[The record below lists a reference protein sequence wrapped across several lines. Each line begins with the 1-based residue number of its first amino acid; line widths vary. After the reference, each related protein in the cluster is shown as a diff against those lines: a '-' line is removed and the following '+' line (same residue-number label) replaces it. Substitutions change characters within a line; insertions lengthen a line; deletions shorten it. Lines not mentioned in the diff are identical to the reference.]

1 MMSNSVLI
9 YILSFDALLLL
20 LLILMI
26 YKILNAHWN
35 PSYPNYLKQSD
46 FFYYGH
52 RGAPTLAPENT
63 LLSFQ
68 EAINNNIDGIEL
80 DVQLSKDRKLIIY
93 HDEYIDYNGSK
104 SKISNLSLEEIQL
117 IDVKNNFTNLAFQK
131 IPELSEV
138 LEILP
143 SNMILNIEI
152 KSYYSNLFSNGIED
166 ELLKT
171 VKGKVDMQQLIISS
185 FNPFIVKRIKK
196 IDKSLST
203 ALIWSS
209 KSYWWLS
216 VAMIPK
222 YKVFSAYCKPDIFH
236 VNIND
241 VNKKMVNWFQKRNI
255 PLYAYTVN
263 TKSDLDKAQGYEL
276 NGIFTDDPTIKNV

>member
-35 PSYPNYLKQSD
+35 PSYPNYLKQNA

-68 EAINNNIDGIEL
+68 EAINNNMDGIEL
-80 DVQLSKDRKLIIY
+80 DVQLSKDKKLIIY

-104 SKISNLSLEEIQL
+104 IKISNLLLEQIQE
-117 IDVKNNFTNLAFQK
+117 IDVKNNFSNLAFQK

-152 KSYYSNLFSNGIED
+152 KSYHSNLFSNGIED
-166 ELLKT
+166 ELIKAA
-171 VKGKVDMQQLIISS
+171 KGKINMQQLVISS
-185 FNPFIVKRIKK
+185 FNPFIVKRVKK

-203 ALIWSS
+203 ALIWSNR
-209 KSYWWLS
+209 SYWWLS
-216 VAMIPK
+216 VATIRK
-222 YKVFSAYCKPDIFH
+222 YKVLSEYCKPDIFH

-263 TKSDLDKAQGYEL
+263 TKSDLDKAKNYSL

>member
-1 MMSNSVLI
+1 MSNSVLI

-35 PSYPNYLKQSD
+35 PSYPNYLKQNA

-68 EAINNNIDGIEL
+68 EAINNNMDGIEL

-93 HDEYIDYNGSK
+93 HDEYIDYNGTK
-104 SKISNLSLEEIQL
+104 SKISNLLLEQIQE
-117 IDVKNNFTNLAFQK
+117 IDVKNNFSNLAFQK

-152 KSYYSNLFSNGIED
+152 KSYQPNLFSNGIEGK
-166 ELLKT
+166 LLQAIERKINI
-171 VKGKVDMQQLIISS
+171 QQLIISS
-185 FNPFIVKRIKK
+185 FNPFIVNRIKK
-196 IDKSLST
+196 MDKSLST

-222 YKVFSAYCKPDIFH
+222 YKAFSAYCKPDIFH

-241 VNKKMVNWFQKRNI
+241 VNQKMIDWFQKRNI

-263 TKSDLDKAQGYEL
+263 TKSDLDKAKDYKL
-276 NGIFTDDPTIKNV
+276 HGIFTDDPSIKNV

>member
-1 MMSNSVLI
+1 MSTSLI
-9 YILSFDALLLL
+9 IYLVSNLIAVLLLV
-20 LLILMI
+20 III
-26 YKILNAHWN
+26 YKILNSYWV
-35 PSYPNYLKQSD
+35 PSYPNNLKQNN

-52 RGAPTLAPENT
+52 RGAPKLAPENT

-68 EAINNNIDGIEL
+68 EAINNDMNGIEL
-80 DVQLSKDRKLIIY
+80 DVQLSKDNKLIIY

-104 SKISNLSLEEIQL
+104 IKISNLSLDKIQL
-117 IDVKNNFTNLAFQK
+117 IDVKSNFHDISFQK

-138 LEILP
+138 LDILP
-143 SNMILNIEI
+143 PHMILNIEI
-152 KSYYSNLFSNGIED
+152 KSYKTNFFSNGIEK

-171 VKGKVDMQQLIISS
+171 IIGKINFQQLIISS
-185 FNPFIVKRIKK
+185 FNPFIIKRIKK
-196 IDKSLST
+196 INKELST

-216 VAMIPK
+216 IAMIPN
-222 YKVFSAYCKPDIFH
+222 YKVFSSYCKPDVFH

-241 VNKKMVNWFQKRNI
+241 VNKKVVNWFKKRNI

-263 TKSDLDKAQGYEL
+263 TKLDIDKAKKYQL
-276 NGIFTDDPTIKNV
+276 NGIFTDDPSIKNV